1 MKILNLNKQWPSK
14 KYSEIFDLG
23 WEKLTLS
30 ERDKEYSPSSAI
42 GGNYEPFIKR
52 YLSESALA
60 RSKVNSKK
68 YKYGNKEN
76 QILEISCSNS
86 SHSKKA
92 AVPIL
97 VFFHGGYWQELSI
110 QESFF
115 PALSLAE
122 NGIVFAAVEYTLAP
136 HASIDEIVLECREAL
151 NWLALNDQDLGIDKD
166 KIILAGSSAGAHLA
180 AMCSLSNSKSKIK
193 PFGTVLVSGIYEIE
207 PLIGTSI
214 DKKLSLNPDQAVR
227 NSPML
232 SSLKNFPSTIVAW
245 GENETDQFKRQS
257 KFFVNK
263 LIDENVSVR
272 SVEIKNKNHF
282 DIILDLANFDEP
294 LGKELKE
301 LLSV

>member
-23 WEKLTLS
+23 WERLTLS
-30 ERDKEYSPSSAI
+30 ERDKEYSPSSVI
-42 GGNYEPFIKR
+42 GGNYEPFIKK
-52 YLSESALA
+52 YLSESTLA

-68 YKYGNKEN
+68 YKYGSKEN
-76 QILEISCSNS
+76 QIVEISCSNY

-92 AVPIL
+92 SLPIL

-115 PALSLAE
+115 P
-122 NGIVFAAVEYTLAP
+122 
-136 HASIDEIVLECREAL
+136 
-151 NWLALNDQDLGIDKD
+151 
-166 KIILAGSSAGAHLA
+166 
-180 AMCSLSNSKSKIK
+180 
-193 PFGTVLVSGIYEIE
+193 FGTVLVSGIYEVE
-207 PLIGTSI
+207 PLIGTST
-214 DKKLSLNPDQAVR
+214 DNKLSLNPDQAVR

-257 KFFVNK
+257 KFFANK

-301 LLSV
+301 LLRV

>member
-1 MKILNLNKQWPSK
+1 MTILNLNKQWPSK

-122 NGIVFAAVEYTLAP
+122 NGIVFAA
-136 HASIDEIVLECREAL
+136 
-151 NWLALNDQDLGIDKD
+151 
-166 KIILAGSSAGAHLA
+166 
-180 AMCSLSNSKSKIK
+180 
-193 PFGTVLVSGIYEIE
+193 
-207 PLIGTSI
+207 
-214 DKKLSLNPDQAVR
+214 
-227 NSPML
+227 
-232 SSLKNFPSTIVAW
+232 
-245 GENETDQFKRQS
+245 
-257 KFFVNK
+257 
-263 LIDENVSVR
+263 
-272 SVEIKNKNHF
+272 
-282 DIILDLANFDEP
+282 
-294 LGKELKE
+294 
-301 LLSV
+301 